1 MRHKPKQGIITKQ
14 LALRELLRRRKER
27 ANLPSLLDGK
37 FPAQESFISDP
48 KRLKAALCTR
58 RAGKS
63 YGCALYLIKEA
74 LENPG
79 TNHLYIAL
87 TRESAKKIA
96 WKDCLKVINRKY
108 KLGIRFNEAYLV
120 AHLPN
125 GSQISLMGVDVS
137 EKEKEKLLGQK
148 FKLVIIDESA
158 SFTIDLRE
166 LVYVILKPAVADLNG
181 TICLIGTPGNI
192 TKSLY
197 YDICAGKEAGW
208 SLHKWQASDNPY
220 MKDAWERE
228 LAEIAEDRPLYMETA
243 QFKQHYLGQWVVDDT
258 KLVYTYN
265 RDKNSYHELPKHPRG
280 EWTYNLGVDLGYND
294 DTAFSIVAYHEHDK
308 NLYIVNTYKS
318 SKMDITDVAYRIKKY
333 QTDFDLSTIIVDG
346 ANKQAIAEMQNR
358 HNLPLKSADKTGKSD
373 FINLLNDE
381 LIQGR
386 IKIHDINGRHLVEE
400 MQALIWDDKGVE
412 RKEHAAC
419 ANHLCDAT
427 LYVWRYCYQYYS
439 EKDLP
444 APKPYT
450 DEWYKREADRMEEIL
465 IEQLNREANF
475 LDDLY

>member
-265 RDKNSYHELPKHPRG
+265 RDKNSYHELPK
-280 EWTYNLGVDLGYND
+280 
-294 DTAFSIVAYHEHDK
+294 
-308 NLYIVNTYKS
+308 
-318 SKMDITDVAYRIKKY
+318 
-333 QTDFDLSTIIVDG
+333 
-346 ANKQAIAEMQNR
+346 
-358 HNLPLKSADKTGKSD
+358 
-373 FINLLNDE
+373 
-381 LIQGR
+381 
-386 IKIHDINGRHLVEE
+386 
-400 MQALIWDDKGVE
+400 
-412 RKEHAAC
+412 
-419 ANHLCDAT
+419 LCEP
-427 LYVWRYCYQYYS
+427 C
-439 EKDLP
+439 E
-444 APKPYT
+444 
-450 DEWYKREADRMEEIL
+450 
-465 IEQLNREANF
+465 
-475 LDDLY
+475 

>member
-148 FKLVIIDESA
+148 FKLVIIDES
-158 SFTIDLRE
+158 D
-166 LVYVILKPAVADLNG
+166 
-181 TICLIGTPGNI
+181 
-192 TKSLY
+192 
-197 YDICAGKEAGW
+197 
-208 SLHKWQASDNPY
+208 
-220 MKDAWERE
+220 
-228 LAEIAEDRPLYMETA
+228 
-243 QFKQHYLGQWVVDDT
+243 
-258 KLVYTYN
+258 
-265 RDKNSYHELPKHPRG
+265 
-280 EWTYNLGVDLGYND
+280 
-294 DTAFSIVAYHEHDK
+294 
-308 NLYIVNTYKS
+308 
-318 SKMDITDVAYRIKKY
+318 
-333 QTDFDLSTIIVDG
+333 
-346 ANKQAIAEMQNR
+346 
-358 HNLPLKSADKTGKSD
+358 
-373 FINLLNDE
+373 
-381 LIQGR
+381 
-386 IKIHDINGRHLVEE
+386 
-400 MQALIWDDKGVE
+400 
-412 RKEHAAC
+412 
-419 ANHLCDAT
+419 
-427 LYVWRYCYQYYS
+427 
-439 EKDLP
+439 
-444 APKPYT
+444 
-450 DEWYKREADRMEEIL
+450 
-465 IEQLNREANF
+465 
-475 LDDLY
+475 